1 MLLLQKKMKEQHLPV
16 RQGNLIEY
24 YISET
29 REKKK
34 LIREKVKLPHEKGKY
49 EIEYYLNHQIIPA
62 IENIFEIFDINLK
75 EVVDGKKQ
83 DKLSK
88 WM

>member
-1 MLLLQKKMKEQHLPV
+1 MKKLEIPV
-16 RQGNLIEY
+16 TQGNLIEY

-29 REKKK
+29 KEKKK
-34 LIREKVKLPHEKGKY
+34 LIREKVKLPNEKGKY
-49 EIEYYLNHQIIPA
+49 EIEYYLNNQILPA
-62 IENIFEIFDINLK
+62 IENIFEVFNINIK
-75 EVVDGKKQ
+75 EIVDGKKQ